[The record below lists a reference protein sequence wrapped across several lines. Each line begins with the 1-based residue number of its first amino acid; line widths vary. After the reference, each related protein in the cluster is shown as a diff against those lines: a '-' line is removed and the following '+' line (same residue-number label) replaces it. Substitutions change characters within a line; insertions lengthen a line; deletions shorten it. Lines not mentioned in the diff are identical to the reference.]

1 MLAAIRSVCL
11 SADHAVIRGVYV
23 DHGVTLQS
31 AKYVDYDVSRAI
43 TRRIASVPSAANLLW
58 ITNLPDD
65 PAVIGKYVT
74 DARARGMEIVAGS
87 GRWYAY
93 RDRAGEQFS
102 RIRRLH
108 QDLPETSRPW
118 RWSLGDETKLDAL
131 DDLRAIADQCAA
143 AGIPTTMVQ
152 VPEYH
157 QQTLDTLQAR
167 LPMLAVDVYPV
178 FQPGLGTA
186 DNIAW
191 GKATHSAV
199 VTRSR
204 TAGVRPLLM
213 TQGFGGGSD
222 PTFALPTPARTQW
235 QVWSA
240 VAAGSPGA
248 VVFAAGMPS
257 PDGGPTMP
265 TPSLIDWNRQT
276 EQLTPQGTA
285 VAATFTRLKAIEGRL
300 TGAALDTTPAWGSVG
315 LRGDCAAIFR
325 PTTGP
330 RLLLVVSDPDAAR
343 VRTIKVTLPG
353 VSAASP
359 LAGSTGAT
367 LQAWPWPWSI
377 WLPTTLQIAITPG
390 EAWIGEIR

>member
-1 MLAAIRSVCL
+1 MLAAILSVCL

-31 AKYVDYDVSRAI
+31 AKYVDYDVSQAI

-157 QQTLDTLQAR
+157 QNTLDTLQAR
-167 LPMLAVDVYPV
+167 LPIVACDVYPSRY
-178 FQPGLGTA
+178 PGLGTS

-191 GKATHSAV
+191 AKAEYPAIV
-199 VTRSR
+199 RRSR
-204 TAGVRPLLM
+204 AAGVSPLVM
-213 TQGFGGGSD
+213 TQAFGDASN
-222 PTFALPTPARTQW
+222 FAMPSPACVRW

-240 VAAGSPGA
+240 VSAGSKGA
-248 VVFAAGMPS
+248 VVFAHGVPWAL
-257 PDGGPTMP
+257 PDGSPASMVDP
-265 TPSLIDWNRQT
+265 RT
-276 EQLTPQGTA
+276 ETLTTQGEA
-285 VAATFTRLKAIEGRL
+285 VATTFTRLKSIETRL
-300 TGAALDTTPAWGSVG
+300 AGATLDPAPAWGSVG

-330 RLLLVVSDPDAAR
+330 RLLIVVSDPDAAR
-343 VRTIKVTLPG
+343 VRTLKVTLPG

-367 LQAWPWPWSI
+367 IQAWPWPWSI

>member
-1 MLAAIRSVCL
+1 MLAAILSVCL

-102 RIRRLH
+102 RLRRLH

-157 QQTLDTLQAR
+157 QRTLDTLQAR
-167 LPMLAVDVYPV
+167 LPIVACDVYPSRY
-178 FQPGLGTA
+178 PGLGTA

-191 GKATHSAV
+191 ARAEHPAIV
-199 VTRSR
+199 RRSR
-204 TAGVRPLLM
+204 AAGVSPLVM
-213 TQGFGGGSD
+213 TQAFGD
-222 PTFALPTPARTQW
+222 AANFAMPSPACVRW

-240 VAAGSPGA
+240 VAAGSKGA
-248 VVFAAGMPS
+248 VVFAHGVPWAL
-257 PDGGPTMP
+257 PDGSPASMVDT
-265 TPSLIDWNRQT
+265 RT
-276 EQLTPQGTA
+276 ETLTEAGFA
-285 VAATFTRLKAIEGRL
+285 VRDTFARIKTIEPLLNGATLQAA
-300 TGAALDTTPAWGSVG
+300 PAWASTVQA
-315 LRGDCAAIFR
+315 GDCTAIYR
-325 PTTGP
+325 TSTGR
-330 RLLLVVSDPDAAR
+330 RLLMVVADPDQPQ
-343 VRTIKVTLPG
+343 RTIKVTLPG
-353 VSAASP
+353 VTRVAP
-359 LAGSTGAT
+359 LASSAGGSLTV
-367 LQAWPWPWSI
+367 LPWPWYLF
-377 WLPTTLQIAITPG
+377 WPG
-390 EAWIGEIR
+390 TFSATVQPGDAWVGELF